1 MSDINEVS
9 ISVAKLEVQ
18 VEKLEKDMTELKADI
33 KAIRAVLDR
42 ADGGWKMF
50 LLIGS
55 IGAGIM
61 AIALKLLGFLKY
73 E

>member
-1 MSDINEVS
+1 MSNNLDTA
-9 ISVAKLEVQ
+9 VARLEVQ
-18 VEKLEKDMTELKADI
+18 VERLEADMSELKNDV

-55 IGAGIM
+55 AGA
-61 AIALKLLGFLKY
+61 ALATFFLKIFGFLRL